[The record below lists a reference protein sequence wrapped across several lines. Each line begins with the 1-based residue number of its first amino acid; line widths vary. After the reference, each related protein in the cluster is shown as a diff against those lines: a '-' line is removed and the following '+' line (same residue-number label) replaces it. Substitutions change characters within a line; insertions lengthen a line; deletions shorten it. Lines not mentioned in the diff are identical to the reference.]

1 MHYLNCYLL
10 GSWVMEYIIVSLKIS
25 NNGTDCC
32 VPQLSVNALVSL
44 GFMFMVS
51 PWLSFL
57 ALPVLI
63 GPLMIRSYASSAMRD
78 LKRLEAK
85 SKFSVCC
92 CWKLFIR
99 STIYHLTNDYLLQWA
114 ICCSSGLPFS
124 VFFSGLTPEKLVR
137 SPTCHWSWPNKS
149 VPIKMSSRV
158 VCSRCW
164 GVG

>member
-1 MHYLNCYLL
+1 MSKIRHILSVIHHTIRYPFPLWWLREYILCLIITINSEVWTFTHYLGL
-10 GSWVMEYIIVSLKIS
+10 GHETMVCAV
-25 NNGTDCC
+25 CF
-32 VPQLSVNALVSL
+32 SVFLTKL
-44 GFMFMVS
+44 QQKHWYRYVS
-51 PWLSFL
+51 PSLHT
-57 ALPVLI
+57 
-63 GPLMIRSYASSAMRD
+63 R
-78 LKRLEAK
+78 
-85 SKFSVCC
+85 

-137 SPTCHWSWPNKS
+137 SPTCDWSWPNKS
-149 VPIKMSSRV
+149 VPIKMSFRV